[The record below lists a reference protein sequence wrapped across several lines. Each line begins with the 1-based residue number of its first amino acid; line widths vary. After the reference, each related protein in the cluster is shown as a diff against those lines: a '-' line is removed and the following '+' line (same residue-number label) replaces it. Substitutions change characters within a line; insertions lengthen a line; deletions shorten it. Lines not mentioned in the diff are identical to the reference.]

1 MKGERKSKI
10 IKQTG
15 APVSPTAG
23 VKPNGLKVK
32 LSDIMLCGAFSEKT
46 FKSQTQFNKIEHDTS
61 NLPEQKIGAKTKVK
75 AHDISRNDS
84 VQNHPNSESTKSM
97 DKSVEI

>member
-46 FKSQTQFNKIEHDTS
+46 FKS
-61 NLPEQKIGAKTKVK
+61 
-75 AHDISRNDS
+75 
-84 VQNHPNSESTKSM
+84 
-97 DKSVEI
+97 